1 MTGAIIDHD
10 RVLEFDAL
18 YLVTTPRVRGDLM
31 SVLFYCPSGAD
42 PRLDVLM
49 PKPKQSSSVY
59 VVQVLEHKHKEA
71 MHLE

>member
-49 PKPKQSSSVY
+49 PKPK
-59 VVQVLEHKHKEA
+59 
-71 MHLE
+71 